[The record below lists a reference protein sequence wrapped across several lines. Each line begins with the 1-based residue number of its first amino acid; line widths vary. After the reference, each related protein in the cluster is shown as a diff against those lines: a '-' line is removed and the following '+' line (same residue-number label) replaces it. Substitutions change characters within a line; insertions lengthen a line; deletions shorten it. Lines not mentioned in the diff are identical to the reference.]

1 MADKAI
7 IQSMKTYWKH
17 LICSSSKI
25 MVTIVTGQSSTCC
38 TLMYCKNNINRIL
51 DIVNHVRVKI
61 KYELPSY
68 TGSLT
73 TVCRSDVCY

>member
-38 TLMYCKNNINRIL
+38 NNINRIL